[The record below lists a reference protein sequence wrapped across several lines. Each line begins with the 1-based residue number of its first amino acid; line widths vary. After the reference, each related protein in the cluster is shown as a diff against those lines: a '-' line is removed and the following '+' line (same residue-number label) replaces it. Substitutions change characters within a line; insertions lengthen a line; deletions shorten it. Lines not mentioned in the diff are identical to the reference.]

1 MITKNDLLNAYEIY
15 LSKNDELFVLM
26 DDSDVAYKF
35 SKETINWEKIP
46 REYSWKVWNE
56 AISGEKADEIMFEWI
71 QEQMVHKHRLNTAIE
86 FATKKAQRTI
96 P

>member
-46 REYSWKVWNE
+46 RPIRPRMESASLVLRWESTDVLWQCKDLTKSLLKE
-56 AISGEKADEIMFEWI
+56 ADALIILLKSI
-71 QEQMVHKHRLNTAIE
+71 QT
-86 FATKKAQRTI
+86 
-96 P
+96 

>member
-56 AISGEKADEIMFEWI
+56 AITGEKLM
-71 QEQMVHKHRLNTAIE
+71 KLCLNGLKNRWYINIA
-86 FATKKAQRTI
+86 
-96 P
+96 